1 MHLSSIFF
9 FFSSFHRWHFTIY
22 HDCLILFYF
31 IYFFYITD
39 SKLKWIFWNI
49 SLLLRYI
56 FLTCMLQHLPT
67 IIKGH
72 LFYNLCSFTNP
83 HSVFQVVSAWFL
95 FIVPRIFGNKN
106 NDLEINARFL
116 KIAKSYLC
124 LKACK
129 FFVFNLWKVH
139 ENQEMEI
146 GKGGRE
152 SKKERENGISKRYQ
166 QIPTKSL
173 VWHLLFSP
181 SLLIC
186 AEWNSRIS
194 AVTIC
199 TN

>member
-1 MHLSSIFF
+1 
-9 FFSSFHRWHFTIY
+9 
-22 HDCLILFYF
+22 
-31 IYFFYITD
+31 
-39 SKLKWIFWNI
+39 
-49 SLLLRYI
+49 
-56 FLTCMLQHLPT
+56 MLQYLPS

-106 NDLEINARFL
+106 SDLEINALFKKLLNHIYVSKHASSLFL
-116 KIAKSYLC
+116 IYERSMRTRK
-124 LKACK
+124 
-129 FFVFNLWKVH
+129 WKLVR
-139 ENQEMEI
+139 EE
-146 GKGGRE
+146 GRARE
-152 SKKERENGISKRYQ
+152 RERERENGISKRYQ

-173 VWHLLFSP
+173 VWHLLSSP